1 MKRYEDRGS
10 ERLEIAAF
18 LNIKIKRASP
28 ATILFGTSMLVSN
41 LIPGLVLGVIFAASG
56 CVILYLVHLMVVL
69 DKMERSFVDRPQP
82 PQSAIAES

>member
-1 MKRYEDRGS
+1 
-10 ERLEIAAF
+10 
-18 LNIKIKRASP
+18 
-28 ATILFGTSMLVSN
+28 MLVSN